1 VAAKKM
7 HAEVQEQMRRQ
18 AASSTSGAT
27 SIAPGTAIEE
37 TAALKEKT
45 HA

>member
-1 VAAKKM
+1 M
-7 HAEVQEQMRRQ
+7 HAEVQEQVRRQ
-18 AASSTSGAT
+18 AASSTSGTT
-27 SIAPGTAIEE
+27 SIAPGTTIEE

>member
-1 VAAKKM
+1 M
-7 HAEVQEQMRRQ
+7 HAEVQETKRRQ
-18 AASSTSGAT
+18 AASNTSGTT
-27 SIAPGTAIEE
+27 SIPPGTTIEE